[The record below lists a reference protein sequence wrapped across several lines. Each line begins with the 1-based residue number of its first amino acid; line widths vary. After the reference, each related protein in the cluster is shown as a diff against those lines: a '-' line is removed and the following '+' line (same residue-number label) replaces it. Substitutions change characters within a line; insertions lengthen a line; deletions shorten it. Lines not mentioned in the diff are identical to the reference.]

1 MNKRATVRLF
11 RERLIQ
17 VLEKS
22 ELSQTA
28 FAERVRIDRSTLS
41 QLLSP
46 GNERLPR
53 VESVVGIATSFQV
66 SLDWLFGL
74 SQRDGLGADILHENL
89 QVESDAF
96 SHLDER
102 LLRWHREAAGYKIRH
117 VPASFPDVL
126 KTDDVIRFEYGLSAV
141 PTPER
146 RIGITQSRLDYLRQP
161 ETEMETAM
169 PFQTMESFARGEGTW
184 QGLERTVRREQI
196 LHAMEL
202 VDELYPRFRW
212 FLYDGR
218 QDYSAP
224 VTVFGPQRA
233 AIYIGRNYFVFRST
247 EHIRVLAQHVD
258 RLIRSATITAT
269 QTRPWLESL
278 LPLVR

>member
-1 MNKRATVRLF
+1 VDRRATVRIF
-11 RERLIQ
+11 RERLIE
-17 VLEKS
+17 VLGRS

-28 FAERVRIDRSTLS
+28 FAEKVQIDRSTLS

-46 GNERLPR
+46 TNERLPR
-53 VESVVGIATSFQV
+53 VDSVVGIAAACQV

-74 SQRDGLGADILHENL
+74 SHREGLGADVLQESL
-89 QVESDAF
+89 QVEPDAP

-102 LLRWHREAAGYKIRH
+102 LIRWHLEAAGYKIRH
-117 VPASFPDVL
+117 IPASFPDVL
-126 KTDDVIRFEYGLSAV
+126 KTEEVIRFEYSAAPT

-146 RIGITQSRLDYLRQP
+146 RIGITQSRLNYLRQP
-161 ETEMETAM
+161 ETEMETVM
-169 PFQTMESFARGEGTW
+169 PFQTMETFARGEGAW
-184 QGLERTVRREQI
+184 QGLDRQARRAQI
-196 LHAMEL
+196 LYAMDL

-218 QDYSAP
+218 QEFSAP

-258 RLIRSATITAT
+258 RLIRAATITAT
-269 QTRPWLESL
+269 GTQRWLEGL
-278 LPLVR
+278 LPQIR

>member
-1 MNKRATVRLF
+1 MNKRVMVRLF

-28 FAERVRIDRSTLS
+28 FAERVQIDRSTLS
-41 QLLSP
+41 QLLAP

-53 VESVVGIATSFQV
+53 MESVIGIATSFQV

-74 SQRDGLGADILHENL
+74 SQRDGLGADVLHESL
-89 QVESDAF
+89 QVESDAL

-146 RIGITQSRLDYLRQP
+146 RIGITQSRLDYLREP
-161 ETEMETAM
+161 DTEMETAM
-169 PFQTMESFARGEGTW
+169 PFQTMESFARGEGGW
-184 QGLERTVRREQI
+184 QGLDRSLRREQI
-196 LHAMEL
+196 LHAMSL

-218 QDYSAP
+218 QDFSAP

-247 EHIRVLAQHVD
+247 EHIRILAQHVD
-258 RLIRSATITAT
+258 RLIRAATITAT
-269 QTRPWLESL
+269 RTRPWLESL